1 MKVVDP
7 KLFTKSQEG
16 TRDTVFFSLTFQDAD
31 LVKGIFLGISDI
43 YPGLLQK
50 SRTICNNNS
59 QLVPVF
65 FVQISPSICES
76 PNTPLHFM
84 KFLEQLF
91 CRQSLN
97 SFF

>member
-16 TRDTVFFSLTFQDAD
+16 TRDIVFFSLTFQDAD

-50 SRTICNNNS
+50 SSTELFAIIIHS
-59 QLVPVF
+59 LYPFF
-65 FVQISPSICES
+65 FVQIS
-76 PNTPLHFM
+76 L
-84 KFLEQLF
+84 LF
-91 CRQSLN
+91 VRVQIRL
-97 SFF
+97 FIL